1 MRKMKKVLKII
12 LGIILIIVLILGG
25 TYLYLTDFG
34 RKGILSNE
42 PRKPKIEIP
51 ITYNVSWWSYQ
62 EDLTI
67 EDLKVDIVESKLNL
81 FNSKSL
87 ISYKIKGE
95 IKYDGHW
102 KPYIKEVHISERI
115 NKDSFQNINRIIEL
129 TPIVKVENDENA
141 NGGIKKFEFK
151 NEHMITS
158 GNWGLNRIKVICGNK
173 EVIIELQQRK

>member
-1 MRKMKKVLKII
+1 MREILKII
-12 LGIILIIVLILGG
+12 FGIILLIILTLGG
-25 TYLYLTDFG
+25 IYLYLIDFG

-67 EDLKVDIVESKLNL
+67 ENLKIDIVESKLNL

-115 NKDSFQNINRIIEL
+115 NKDSLQSINRIIEL
-129 TPIVKVENDENA
+129 TPIVKVENDKSA
-141 NGGIKKFEFK
+141 NGGIKEF
-151 NEHMITS
+151 
-158 GNWGLNRIKVICGNK
+158 
-173 EVIIELQQRK
+173 

>member
-1 MRKMKKVLKII
+1 MKKILKII
-12 LGIILIIVLILGG
+12 IGIILTIVLILGG
-25 TYLYLTDFG
+25 IYLYLTDFG

-42 PRKPKIEIP
+42 PRNPKIEVP

-62 EDLTI
+62 EDLVI
-67 EDLKVDIVESKLNL
+67 ENLEVNVIESKLNL

-87 ISYKIKGE
+87 ISYTIKGK

-115 NKDSFQNINRIIEL
+115 NKDSVQNINRIIEL
-129 TPIVKVENDENA
+129 TPIVKVENDEST
-141 NGGIKKFEFK
+141 NGGIEEFEFK

-158 GNWGLNRIKVICGNK
+158 GNWGLNKIKLICGNK
-173 EVIIELQQRK
+173 EAIIELQQRK